1 MKYFDFIEIFHAIE
15 CHEILLYYSELQKIP
30 SRVCKEV
37 QSCGM
42 SSAREI
48 YSALVTCCKDSLIKQ
63 CLDV

>member
-15 CHEILLYYSELQKIP
+15 CHEILLYYSELQNIP
-30 SRVCKEV
+30 LRVCKEV

-48 YSALVTCCKDSLIKQ
+48 LLLLLPLLHATKTL
-63 CLDV
+63 